1 MHLRALIGALALLA
15 GLTIAVSDAFALDD
29 SQYPAWRGQWRRIG
43 GIQWDPSRKL
53 GRDEQPPLKPQYQAL
68 FEASLADQAAGGQ
81 GNDPTFTCIP
91 PGMPRAMTV
100 VFPMEI
106 IIMPDTTYMIIE
118 YDNQVR
124 RIYTDGRPWPK
135 DTEPAFAGYSIGHW
149 TEPDAQG
156 RFTTL
161 EVETRGFKGPRSFDA
176 SGIPLH
182 EDNLTVVKERI
193 YLDKDNGDL
202 LHDEVT
208 TIDNALTQPWTVLE
222 NLSARERA
230 DLVRLQLPGRQS
242 SCAHRQGELL
252 RQRGR
257 RAVAVEEGPDA
268 AAAEVFRSGQEVKA
282 DVRDTSWRRRMGRAL
297 ANPSLG
303 RG

>member
-1 MHLRALIGALALLA
+1 MRARSLIGAVALLA
-15 GLTIAVSDAFALDD
+15 VLGIAASDAFAFDE
-29 SQYPAWRGQWRRIG
+29 SKYPQWRGQWRRIG
-43 GIQWDPSRKL
+43 GVQWDPSKKI

-124 RIYTDGRPWPK
+124 RIYTDGRAWP
-135 DTEPAFAGYSIGHW
+135 TEAEPAFAGYSIGHW
-149 TEPDAQG
+149 TDADADG
-156 RFTTL
+156 RFHTL

-182 EDNLTVVKERI
+182 EDNQTVVKERI
-193 YLDKDNGDL
+193 YLDQADNDL

-208 TIDNALTQPWTVLE
+208 TIDNALTHPWTVLKTYRREHNPMWFDYNCPEGNHQVRIGRE
-222 NLSARERA
+222 NYYVSEDGALWPSKKGQTPP
-230 DLVRLQLPGRQS
+230 QLKYFDQN
-242 SCAHRQGELL
+242 
-252 RQRGR
+252 
-257 RAVAVEEGPDA
+257 
-268 AAAEVFRSGQEVKA
+268 K
-282 DVRDTSWRRRMGRAL
+282 
-297 ANPSLG
+297 N
-303 RG
+303 